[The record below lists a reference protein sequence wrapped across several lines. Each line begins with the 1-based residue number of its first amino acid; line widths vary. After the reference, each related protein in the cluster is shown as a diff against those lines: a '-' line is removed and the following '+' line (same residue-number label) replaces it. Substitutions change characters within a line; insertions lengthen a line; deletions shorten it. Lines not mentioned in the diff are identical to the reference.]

1 MNKSGEYFVI
11 HSERGRMDNRCNKY
25 EVYYLFGGSEEFN
38 EHLKNCPDCR
48 EEIEKQRKL
57 SYLLNFA
64 SKECKELQQNR
75 HKINFIKAA
84 CFVLLVTVVGS
95 YTGYNT
101 YLTNKLNK
109 NYSYAIISADDF
121 NSTVL
126 SKRGYPTDRYGFFD
140 YD

>member
-1 MNKSGEYFVI
+1 MNKIRESFVI
-11 HSERGRMDNRCNKY
+11 KHERGKMEHKCNKY
-25 EVYYLFGGSEEFN
+25 EAYYLFGSSDEFE
-38 EHLKNCPDCR
+38 EHLKNCPYCR
-48 EEIEKQRKL
+48 EEREKERKL

-64 SKECKELQQNR
+64 SEECKSLEQNR
-75 HKINFIKAA
+75 HRFNLLKAA
-84 CFVLLVTVVGS
+84 CFALLIITIGS

-101 YLTNKLNK
+101 YLTNKLNQ

-126 SKRGYPTDRYGFFD
+126 SKKGYPTDRYGFFD